1 MLPRPRSKRIAA
13 VAALDDSV
21 RRAVFDFVTRSPA
34 AVSRDAAAEELGLSR
49 RVAAL
54 HLDRLA
60 EVGLL
65 AVEFRRLHERS
76 GPGAGRPSKLYRR
89 AADEVEVSVP
99 TRQYELIGQLFVGA
113 VAESLETGADLAD
126 ALSRR
131 AYETGAV
138 LGRRGG
144 DLLSMLAE
152 AGYEPQWTDD
162 GQELL
167 LANCPFHR
175 MAREHTDLVCG
186 VNLKLLQGMAD
197 TQINPPSARLE
208 PAEAAC
214 CVRLQVGDGG
224 TTRRR
229 KA

>member
-1 MLPRPRSKRIAA
+1 
-13 VAALDDSV
+13 
-21 RRAVFDFVTRSPA
+21 
-34 AVSRDAAAEELGLSR
+34 
-49 RVAAL
+49 
-54 HLDRLA
+54 
-60 EVGLL
+60 
-65 AVEFRRLHERS
+65 
-76 GPGAGRPSKLYRR
+76 
-89 AADEVEVSVP
+89 VP

-131 AYETGAV
+131 AYETGAA

-144 DLLSMLAE
+144 DLLPMLAE

-197 TQINPPSARLE
+197 TQINPPTVRLE